1 MTTLPA
7 SLERPGGGRG
17 SASARGAALG
27 ARYPIAL
34 VGFGVV
40 MFSTGPVMVAA
51 TSVSGVVFSFWRL
64 WIGVVLL
71 AVLSSVHV
79 RVTGT
84 WPSRRG
90 LGFAAAAGAAFGLH
104 QLLFMTALKQTSVVD
119 VTLMNTLAP
128 IVVAVLAVPLF
139 GERPGASFRL
149 WSFAAIA
156 GAAAVALVGSSGPEG
171 EPLGMALAAGN
182 VVFYAFYFVWSK
194 QGRDHID
201 TIPFLF
207 VSVVVAAVIV
217 SGFVVVVGAPV
228 GAADGADLVM
238 ATLVAL
244 VPGLVGHFAVTWP
257 LRSVPANIPP
267 VLMLLIPVLSGLLAW
282 VLLGEAVDGLTALAG
297 AVTLVGVAGAVLSG
311 RDLVAVEA
319 LDLAEE
325 S

>member
-1 MTTLPA
+1 MTTSPPTVPLTRG
-7 SLERPGGGRG
+7 ERGQ
-17 SASARGAALG
+17 ALG
-27 ARYPIAL
+27 SRYPISL
-34 VGFGVV
+34 VTFGVV

-51 TSVSGVVFSFWRL
+51 TSVSGTVFSFWRL
-64 WIGVVLL
+64 WIGVVIL
-71 AVLSSVHV
+71 ALAAGVHV
-79 RVTGT
+79 RLTGA

-90 LGFAAAAGAAFGLH
+90 LRFALAAGAAFGLH

-128 IVVAVLAVPLF
+128 IVVAILAVPMF
-139 GERPGASFRL
+139 GERPGAAFRL

-156 GAAAVALVGSSGPEG
+156 GAAAVALIGSSGPDG

-182 VVFYAFYFVWSK
+182 IVFYAFYFVWSK

-207 VSVVVAAVIV
+207 VSIVVAALVV
-217 SGFVVVVGAPV
+217 SLFVLVAGVPV
-228 GAADGADLVM
+228 GEADGRDLLM
-238 ATLVAL
+238 AGLVAL

-267 VLMLLIPVLSGLLAW
+267 VLMLLIPVLSGLMAW
-282 VLLGEAVDGLTALAG
+282 VLLGEAVDGPTVAAG
-297 AVTLVGVAGAVLSG
+297 AVTLAGVAGAVLSG
-311 RDLVAVEA
+311 RNLVAVEA

-325 S
+325 T